1 MVQSY
6 ALSLFRLQLFFF
18 FLNNDSYYIPLHFR
32 TSTLPFKMMSQHLL
46 LLADCLNSNQRA
58 GLNKYCIL
66 FGKIICGCVLQHS
79 FQDNHQLYLKLGN
92 FVPPLSGSSCEAG
105 LQMLLP
111 RLELLCGSQER
122 EVEGSLTV
130 TSQI

>member
-1 MVQSY
+1 
-6 ALSLFRLQLFFF
+6 
-18 FLNNDSYYIPLHFR
+18 
-32 TSTLPFKMMSQHLL
+32 MSQHLL

-92 FVPPLSGSSCEAG
+92 FVLPLSGSSCEAG

-111 RLELLCGSQER
+111 RLELLCGSQVR
-122 EVEGSLTV
+122 EAEGSLAV